1 MSLRRPLGL
10 VLKRNRS
17 QWEEKLPASKS
28 LKSSE
33 REERDLGSEPTK
45 KFTVIT
51 EVKEKDTEPK
61 GRTGVPQGSDNNTRQ
76 KFPSGYCHCDIEE
89 GSSLDS

>member
-1 MSLRRPLGL
+1 M
-10 VLKRNRS
+10 
-17 QWEEKLPASKS
+17 SKS